1 MGNFDSKT
9 AKIMIA
15 LIAIFTMII
24 VCLPYAYR
32 NVQNDT
38 ENAINK
44 QNEYSVPV
52 HNERFNPNDIKNRFN
67 NNDDDNDDNVSEEKE
82 VRKNERKSQIKLEE
96 INEDEKIPEIES
108 NIFAKADSLR
118 DEKKYESAVYEY
130 EQIAKSA
137 SDNKIKAKCYEN
149 IAMTYAYMKRYS
161 TALPYAEKSYDIE
174 ATTERQFLLAR
185 LLYKTGHEDKASEKI
200 DEILNSDFE

>member
-15 LIAIFTMII
+15 LIAIFTMIV

-38 ENAINK
+38 EKEINK

-52 HNERFNPNDIKNRFN
+52 QNERFNSNDIKRRFN
-67 NNDDDNDDNVSEEKE
+67 NDEDDNSVSEEKE
-82 VRKNERKSQIKLEE
+82 VRKSEKKPKIKLEE
-96 INEDEKIPEIES
+96 INEDEQIPEIEN
-108 NIFAKADSLR
+108 NIFEKANSLKS
-118 DEKKYESAVYEY
+118 DKKYESAVYEY
-130 EQIAKSA
+130 EQIAKKTD
-137 SDNKIKAKCYEN
+137 DNKVKAKCYEE
-149 IAMTYAYMKRYS
+149 IATTYAVMKRYG
-161 TALPYAEKSYDIE
+161 TALPYAEKAYDTE
-174 ATTERQFLLAR
+174 ATADRQFLLAR